1 MRAPSVGF
9 ALSAVEIR
17 LFMWRRTVE
26 RPSSYGWRGPQ
37 PRQTNI
43 RDTAPASSTRWPA
56 PERGY
61 LAQVARGPGEAK
73 RVLGQELSISIRAER
88 G

>member
-1 MRAPSVGF
+1 MRAPSVGL

-26 RPSSYGWRGPQ
+26 RPSSYGWRGPSQ

-43 RDTAPASSTRWPA
+43 RDRARLLDTLA
-56 PERGY
+56 GY
-61 LAQVARGPGEAK
+61 
-73 RVLGQELSISIRAER
+73 
-88 G
+88 